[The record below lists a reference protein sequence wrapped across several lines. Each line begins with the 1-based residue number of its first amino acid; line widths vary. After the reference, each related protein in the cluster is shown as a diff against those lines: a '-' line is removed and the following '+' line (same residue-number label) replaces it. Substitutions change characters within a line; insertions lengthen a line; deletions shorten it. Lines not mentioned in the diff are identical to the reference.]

1 MISCEFSDYG
11 CFRSDIKAFGII
23 IYELCRGERLT
34 NILKG
39 EEFNNVDK
47 IILNEKYGLS

>member
-34 NILKG
+34 NTLKG